1 MYELPKI
8 IKAKIL
14 PIKAKILPNRFAEK
28 SRGGRFVKGVLIIA
42 LNMQKAEFCLF

>member
-14 PIKAKILPNRFAEK
+14 PIKAKILPNRFAGRG
-28 SRGGRFVKGVLIIA
+28 RGGRFVKGVLNIA
-42 LNMQKAEFCLF
+42 LNIQKAEFCLF

>member
-14 PIKAKILPNRFAEK
+14 PIKAKILPNGFVDRD
-28 SRGGRFVKGVLIIA
+28 RGRRFVKGVLNI
-42 LNMQKAEFCLF
+42 QKAEFCLF